1 MTVPKKH
8 IKTLSRRLEYLT
20 KVREQGEANSY
31 DLAEIAAL
39 KKALEVMKFNAEREE
54 NTVALDNH

>member
-8 IKTLSRRLEYLT
+8 IKTISRRLDYLV
-20 KVREQGEANSY
+20 KVKEEGDANSF

-39 KKALEVMKFNAEREE
+39 KSALEVIEEHNSQEVRER
-54 NTVALDNH
+54 A